1 MLLVR
6 RLLRLVAGFVLSS
19 LVTASSA
26 PAPLGPGA
34 TRISGDSPFPRCSAR
49 DRGAQRGAETEPHLA
64 VAPDGTLL
72 AAWHQDR
79 RTTGGSMALGVARS
93 SDGGRRWRPVRVPG
107 GTVCPVQGG
116 EATSDPWLSVGGD
129 GTAYLASL
137 PGRRRRGRLETS
149 LVVNR
154 SSDGG
159 RTWSEPV
166 TVSADRRGNDK
177 ETLTAHPRRLG
188 VAYVVWTRDATG
200 AMFSRTTDGGATWSP
215 PRAVPNGRVLVDVH
229 LTVLRDDTLVLT
241 AISEAF
247 RRDVVALRSRDDGA
261 TWSAPARV
269 ARTDRREPG
278 DADDPRRRL
287 RTSLLHSPA
296 LAADGRLHVAFPVGV
311 GSHGGVYLTS
321 SADGSAWSPAR
332 RVVRGAAVIPALAA
346 HADGRLALSWYDVS
360 RNRRGARGLP
370 ARFATATSADG
381 GRSWRS
387 RPRYAF
393 DFLRAPVA
401 DGAAFLGDYTGLV
414 ASGRGFVAAPALPR
428 PFARAGRS
436 DVVALRFR

>member
-1 MLLVR
+1 VR
-6 RLLRLVAGFVLSS
+6 RLLFLVAALPLSWP
-19 LVTASSA
+19 VSSDA
-26 PAPLGPGA
+26 PAQLGAGA

-93 SDGGRRWRPVRVPG
+93 SDGGRRWRRVRVPG
-107 GTVCPVQGG
+107 VTACPVQGG

-137 PGRRRRGRLETS
+137 PGRRDRGRLETNV
-149 LVVNR
+149 VVNR
-154 SSDGG
+154 STDGG

-166 TVSADRRGNDK
+166 TVSTDREGNDK
-177 ETLTAHPRRLG
+177 ETLTAHPRRAG
-188 VAYVVWTRDATG
+188 VAYVVWTKNGVG
-200 AMFSRTTDGGATWSP
+200 AMFSRTIDGGATWSP
-215 PRAVPNGRVLVDVH
+215 PLAVPGGSTLIDVR
-229 LTVLRDDTLVLT
+229 LTVLLDDTLVLT
-241 AISEAF
+241 AISEAY
-247 RRDVVALRSRDDGA
+247 RRDVVALRSSDDGA

-269 ARTDRREPG
+269 AMTDRREPA
-278 DADDPRRRL
+278 DADNRRRTL

-296 LAADGRLHVAFPVGV
+296 LAVDGRLHVAFPVGA
-311 GSHGGVYLTS
+311 GSRGGVYLST
-321 SADGSAWSPAR
+321 SADGSAWSGAR
-332 RVVRGAAVIPALAA
+332 RVARGAAVVPVLAA
-346 HADGRLALSWYDVS
+346 HADGRLALSWYDVK
-360 RNRRGARGLP
+360 RNRRGARGVP
-370 ARFATATSADG
+370 ARFVTAISADG
-381 GRSWRS
+381 GQRWRS

-401 DGAAFLGDYTGLV
+401 DRAAFLGDYTGLV
-414 ASGRGFVAAPALPR
+414 ANGRGFVAAPALPR

-436 DVVALRFR
+436 DVVALRFGR

>member
-1 MLLVR
+1 
-6 RLLRLVAGFVLSS
+6 
-19 LVTASSA
+19 
-26 PAPLGPGA
+26 
-34 TRISGDSPFPRCSAR
+34 
-49 DRGAQRGAETEPHLA
+49 
-64 VAPDGTLL
+64 
-72 AAWHQDR
+72 
-79 RTTGGSMALGVARS
+79 
-93 SDGGRRWRPVRVPG
+93 VRVPG
-107 GTVCPVQGG
+107 VTVCPVQGG

-137 PGRRRRGRLETS
+137 PGRRRGRLETS
-149 LVVNR
+149 VVVNR

-159 RTWSEPV
+159 RTWSAPV

-177 ETLTAHPRRLG
+177 ETLTAHPRRPG
-188 VAYVVWTRDATG
+188 VAYIVWTKAATG

-215 PRAVPNGRVLVDVH
+215 VRAVPNGRTLIDVR

-241 AISEAF
+241 AISEGF

-278 DADDPRRRL
+278 DADDPRRWL

-311 GSHGGVYLTS
+311 GSRGGVYLTS
-321 SADGSAWSPAR
+321 SADGSTWSAAR
-332 RVVRGAAVIPALAA
+332 RVVRGAAVIPVLAA

-370 ARFATATSADG
+370 TRFTTAISVDG
-381 GRSWRS
+381 GRRWRS

-401 DGAAFLGDYTGLV
+401 DRAAFLGDYTGLV

-428 PFARAGRS
+428 PLARAGRS

>member
-1 MLLVR
+1 VLVR
-6 RLLRLVAGFVLSS
+6 RLLPLVVALALSS
-19 LVTASSA
+19 LGAAAAA
-26 PAPLGPGA
+26 PAQLGAGA
-34 TRISGDSPFPRCSAR
+34 TRITGDSPFPRCSAR
-49 DRGAQRGAETEPHLA
+49 DRGAQLGAETEPHLA

-93 SDGGRRWRPVRVPG
+93 TDGGRRWQRVRVPG
-107 GTVCPVQGG
+107 VTVCPVQGG

-137 PGRRRRGRLETS
+137 PGRRRGRLETS
-149 LVVNR
+149 VVVNR
-154 SSDGG
+154 STDGG

-177 ETLTAHPRRLG
+177 ETLTAHPRRAG
-188 VAYVVWTRDATG
+188 VAYVVWTRDVTG

-215 PRAVPNGRVLVDVH
+215 QRAVPDGDTLIDVR

-241 AISEAF
+241 AISETF

-261 TWSAPARV
+261 TWSAPVRV
-269 ARTDRREPG
+269 ARTDRREPD
-278 DADDPRRRL
+278 DADNPRRLL

-296 LAADGRLHVAFPVGV
+296 LAANGRLHVAFPVGV
-311 GSHGGVYLTS
+311 GSRGGVYLSS
-321 SADGSAWSPAR
+321 SADGSAWSAAR
-332 RVVRGAAVIPALAA
+332 RVVRRAAVIPVLAA
-346 HADGRLALSWYDVS
+346 HPDGRLAMSWYDVS
-360 RNRRGARGLP
+360 RNRRRARGLP
-370 ARFATATSADG
+370 ARFATAVSANG
-381 GRSWRS
+381 GRRWRS
-387 RPRYAF
+387 RRRRYAF

-401 DGAAFLGDYTGLV
+401 DRAAFLGDYTGLV
-414 ASGRGFVAAPALPR
+414 ARGRGFVAAPALPR